1 MTIIATGFN
10 TGDVAGSVS
19 TFAARLAHQAEIG
32 CTGAEISATG
42 LDAVVACR
50 LIPAQVAAVRAAM
63 AVHDF
68 AYSMHAPIAI
78 NLMDEAHRE
87 LHRRAA
93 LVSMELAAEIGAR
106 VVVLHPGRC
115 TPLDWTNRRAA
126 LLAFERELL
135 AEVADRA
142 QALGVRIAYENISP
156 NPRVIDG
163 LETSY
168 SLDPAQLADQLE
180 ALAHPA
186 VMACL
191 DISHAKQGA
200 GLWGFDMLAACLRL
214 APHIG
219 HIHYSDSTGWPAT
232 IASRHMGEAHFI
244 GLGDMHAPPGFG
256 LVDFAAL
263 AQNLT
268 VLPDTRIVI
277 EIKANFKAHSEA
289 MTLAAAQAFAATLN
303 ARKAGTVAAQPAE
316 AFA

>member
-10 TGDVAGSVS
+10 TGDVAGLV
-19 TFAARLAHQAEIG
+19 TTLQNRLAHLADIG
-32 CTGAEISATG
+32 ASGAEITATG

-63 AVHDF
+63 AAHDL

-78 NLMDEAHRE
+78 NLMDQPHRD
-87 LHRRAA
+87 LHLRAA
-93 LVSMELAAEIGAR
+93 LVSMDLAAEIGAK

-115 TPLDWTNRRAA
+115 SPMAWVNRRAE
-126 LLAFERELL
+126 LLAYERDLL
-135 AEVADRA
+135 AEVADHARSC
-142 QALGVRIAYENISP
+142 GVRIAYENISP

-168 SLDPAQLADQLE
+168 SLDPAQLADQLD
-180 ALAHPA
+180 ALNHPD

-191 DISHAKQGA
+191 DISHAQQGA

-232 IASRHMGEAHFI
+232 IASRHMGEAHFM

-256 LVDFAAL
+256 LVDFEAL
-263 AQNLT
+263 EAHLT
-268 VLPDTRIVI
+268 VQPGTRIVI
-277 EIKANFKAHSEA
+277 EIKPNFKAHSEA
-289 MTLAAAQAFAATLN
+289 ATLAAAKSFAAALN
-303 ARKAGTVAAQPAE
+303 ARTGAA
-316 AFA
+316 

>member
-10 TGDVAGSVS
+10 TGDVAGSVP
-19 TFAARLAHQAEIG
+19 ALAKRLAHLADIG
-32 CTGAEISATG
+32 ATGAEITATG
-42 LDAVVACR
+42 LDAVIACR

-63 AVHDF
+63 TGHDF
-68 AYSMHAPIAI
+68 AYSLHAPIAI
-78 NLMDEAHRE
+78 NLMDEQHRD

-93 LVSMELAAEIGAR
+93 LVSMDLAAAIGAK

-115 TPLDWTNRRAA
+115 TPMAWVNRRAE

-135 AEVADRA
+135 AEIGDHA
-142 QALGVRIAYENISP
+142 QSLGVRIAYENISP

-168 SLDPAQLADQLE
+168 SLDPAQLADQLD
-180 ALAHPA
+180 ALNHPA

-191 DISHAKQGA
+191 DISHAQQGA
-200 GLWGFDMLAACLRL
+200 GLWGFDMLSTCRAL

-232 IASRHMGEAHFI
+232 IASRHMGETHFM

-256 LVDFAAL
+256 LVDFEGL
-263 AQNLT
+263 MAQLT
-268 VLPDTRIVI
+268 VQADTRLVI
-277 EIKANFKAHSEA
+277 EIKPNFKAHSEA
-289 MTLAAAQAFAATLN
+289 ATLAAAQVFAAAVN
-303 ARKAGTVAAQPAE
+303 ARMAGAA
-316 AFA
+316 

>member
-10 TGDVAGSVS
+10 TGDAAGSVA
-19 TFAARLAHQAEIG
+19 TLATKLAHLAEIG
-32 CTGAEISATG
+32 ATGAEITATG

-50 LIPAQVAAVRAAM
+50 LIPSQVAAVRAAM
-63 AVHDF
+63 ALHDL

-78 NLMDEAHRE
+78 NLMDEAHRD
-87 LHRRAA
+87 LQRRAA

-115 TPLDWTNRRAA
+115 TPLDWVNRRAE

-156 NPRVIDG
+156 NARVIDG

-168 SLDPAQLADQLE
+168 SLDPAQLAEQLE
-180 ALAHPA
+180 ALNHPA
-186 VMACL
+186 VVACL
-191 DISHAKQGA
+191 DISHAQQGA
-200 GLWGFDMLAACLRL
+200 TLWGFDMIAACLRL

-232 IASRHMGEAHFI
+232 IASRHMGEAHFF

-263 AQNLT
+263 EAQLT

-277 EIKANFKAHSEA
+277 EIKSNFKVHSEA
-289 MTLAAAQAFAATLN
+289 STLAAAQGFAAAVN
-303 ARKAGTVAAQPAE
+303 ARQMKANATIKTGASA
-316 AFA
+316 

>member
-10 TGDVAGSVS
+10 TGDVAGSVA
-19 TFAARLAHQAEIG
+19 TFAARLAHQAQIG
-32 CTGAEISATG
+32 ATGAEISATG

-50 LIPAQVAAVRAAM
+50 LIPAQVAAVRKAM
-63 AVHDF
+63 AVHDL
-68 AYSMHAPIAI
+68 AYSMHAPIAV
-78 NLMDEAHRE
+78 NLMDEAHRD

-93 LVSMELAAEIGAR
+93 IVSMELAAEIGAR

-115 TPLDWTNRRAA
+115 TPLDWTNRRSA

-142 QALGVRIAYENISP
+142 QSLGVRIAYENISP
-156 NPRVIDG
+156 NSRVIDG

-168 SLDPAQLADQLE
+168 SLDPAQLAEQLE
-180 ALAHPA
+180 ALNHPA

-191 DISHAKQGA
+191 DISHAQQGA

-219 HIHYSDSTGWPAT
+219 HIHYSDSTGC
-232 IASRHMGEAHFI
+232 
-244 GLGDMHAPPGFG
+244 

-263 AQNLT
+263 EAHLT
-268 VLPDTRIVI
+268 VQPDTRIVI
-277 EIKANFKAHSEA
+277 EIKPNFKAHSEA
-289 MTLAAAQAFAATLN
+289 STLAAAQHFAAALN
-303 ARKAGTVAAQPAE
+303 ARQTAACPVEGA
-316 AFA
+316 A

>member
-1 MTIIATGFN
+1 MIIATGFN
-10 TGDVAGSVS
+10 TGDVAGSIDRLK
-19 TFAARLAHQAEIG
+19 AQLAHLAQVG
-32 CTGAEISATG
+32 TTGAEITATG

-63 AVHDF
+63 QPHDF

-78 NLMDEAHRE
+78 NLMDEAHRDQ
-87 LHRRAA
+87 HRRAA

-115 TPLDWTNRRAA
+115 SPLDWVNRRAA

-135 AEVADRA
+135 GEVADRA

-168 SLDPAQLADQLE
+168 SLDPAQLAEQIE
-180 ALAHPA
+180 ALGHPA

-191 DISHAKQGA
+191 DISHAQQGA
-200 GLWGFDMLAACLRL
+200 GLWGFDMIAACLRL

-232 IASRHMGEAHFI
+232 VASRHMGEAHFL

-263 AQNLT
+263 AAHLT
-268 VLPDTRIVI
+268 VQPDTRIVI
-277 EIKANFKAHSEA
+277 EVKANFKAHSEA
-289 MTLAAAQAFAATLN
+289 FTLAAAQDFAAALN
-303 ARKAGTVAAQPAE
+303 ARLSAPAPQTPEAVA
-316 AFA
+316 

>member
-1 MTIIATGFN
+1 MTVIACGFN
-10 TGDVAGSVS
+10 TGEAGGSV
-19 TFAARLAHQAEIG
+19 ARLEANLAHLAELG
-32 CTGAEISATG
+32 CTGAEITATG

-50 LIPAQVAAVRAAM
+50 LIAPQVAAVKAAM
-63 AVHDF
+63 ARFPF

-78 NLMDEAHRE
+78 NLMDEAHRD

-93 LVSMELAAEIGAR
+93 LVSMELAAEIGAP

-115 TPLDWTNRRAA
+115 HPRDWVNRRAA

-135 AEVADRA
+135 GEVADRA

-168 SLDPAQLADQLE
+168 SLDPGQLADQLE
-180 ALAHPA
+180 SLDHPA

-191 DISHAKQGA
+191 DISHAQQGA
-200 GLWGFDMLAACLRL
+200 GLWGFDMAAACARL

-232 IASRHMGEAHFI
+232 IASRHMGEVHFF

-256 LVDFAAL
+256 LVDFEAL
-263 AQNLT
+263 AA
-268 VLPDTRIVI
+268 VLRVQPGTRLVI
-277 EIKANFKAHSEA
+277 EIKPNFKAHSEA
-289 MTLAAAQAFAATLN
+289 ATLAAAKAFAARLEGM
-303 ARKAGTVAAQPAE
+303 AR
-316 AFA
+316 